1 MNDAEND
8 AASRMMPAEISGTL
22 LHMAIAKQS
31 GEVFKSPKEI
41 LDFVDAKKGNLFQ
54 ILKKDQ
60 QKLFMPA
67 ILGSSFDKTQFAIS
81 KQHRIRPLMMPELL
95 GATFN
100 EIESVDDECE
110 RTREYNEISS
120 IPFPFFLGNG
130 TFCTIHDLDSVGSI
144 NSKARLARFGRFHV
158 TRSALLSSAYWAQI
172 LEKRTMPLLD
182 AGVNLDLRSEQ
193 QVKEFSKEVCTWGG
207 DARIYSNLEKTPSFA
222 TKLIEW
228 FKSVKIEIDE
238 LQAITKGIEIK
249 GLGIPY
255 ASKHLRFID
264 PKRHATFDNL
274 LSQATDIELTPQ
286 GYVDFLGLL
295 NNIKNEL
302 AINGNIATVEMGLFK
317 LIQPFFDATRTK
329 DIVKNLAAEDS
340 LYASMSANAL
350 ERDFEK
356 LGNFSQQISLYR
368 RHGLPH
374 IYGFDNNPA
383 ANGSNFSGR
392 YMLRVMLMLQPV
404 TKNKPHVFQPEHFSV
419 NDAGL
424 RSEPALA
431 YITWWLQKNFFHHVL
446 NFSLDPDEHPLV
458 NSPIFN

>member
-1 MNDAEND
+1 MSDAEND
-8 AASRMMPAEISGTL
+8 AASRMMPAEISGAL
-22 LHMAIAKQS
+22 MHIAIAKQS
-31 GEVFKSPKEI
+31 GEVFKSPKDI
-41 LDFVDAKKGNLFQ
+41 WDFINERNGSLFQ
-54 ILKKDQ
+54 VSKKDQ
-60 QKLFMPA
+60 SKLFMPA
-67 ILGSSFDKTQFAIS
+67 ILGDSIEKAQFAIS
-81 KQHRIRPLMMPELL
+81 KQHRIRPLMMLELL
-95 GATFN
+95 GDTFKV
-100 EIESVDDECE
+100 IDSADDECE
-110 RTREYNEISS
+110 RTHASNEIHS
-120 IPFPFFLGNG
+120 ISFPFFLGNG

-144 NSKARLARFGRFHV
+144 NPDARLARFGRFYV
-158 TRSALLSSAYWAQI
+158 TRSALLSSAYWAQT
-172 LEKRTMPLLD
+172 LEKRTMPLLH

-193 QVKEFSKEVCTWGG
+193 RVKEFSKEVCTWGG
-207 DARIYSNLEKTPSFA
+207 DARIYSNLEKTPSFGV
-222 TKLIEW
+222 KLTEW
-228 FKSVKIEIDE
+228 LELAKNGLDE
-238 LQAITKGIEIK
+238 LQAITKGTEIK

-264 PKRHATFDNL
+264 PTRHATFDNL
-274 LSQATDIELTPQ
+274 LSQATDIELSPQ
-286 GYVDFLGLL
+286 GYVDFLELL
-295 NNIKNEL
+295 NSIKEEL
-302 AINGNIATVEMGLFK
+302 EINDNIATVEMGLFK

-392 YMLRVMLMLQPV
+392 HMLRVLLMLQPV

-419 NDAGL
+419 NDAAL

-431 YITWWLQKNFFHHVL
+431 YLTWWLQKNYLHHIL
-446 NFSLDPDEHPLV
+446 NFSLDPDEHPLLNIPV
-458 NSPIFN
+458 FN